1 MKKTSR
7 DTLDAY
13 YVQAESWAHDQ
24 QDALRASRK
33 VAWIVASA
41 AAAIAVCEAFAL
53 LALAPLKTVVPYTL
67 LVDRHTGFVEA
78 LKPLDANTIAPDKA
92 LTQSFLVQY
101 VIARESFDYDAL
113 QSNYRKTVLWS
124 ADPARAD
131 YVSSVQYSNPGSP
144 LARFPHTTVVET
156 RVKSISPLGTGAALV
171 RFDTQRRDAGAQ
183 VQPPRSWV
191 AVIRYRFS
199 GEPMTREDRFVN
211 PLGFQVIRYR
221 RDAEVLPAPEA
232 TATPAPGTQF
242 APGVETTPGVTPSTA
257 PGAVTPAPAPNF
269 PPPRRAPAKPAAPE
283 VEL

>member
-1 MKKTSR
+1 MNKTSR
-7 DTLDAY
+7 DSLDAY
-13 YVQAESWAHDQ
+13 YGQAESWAHDQ

-41 AAAIAVCEAFAL
+41 AAVIAVCEAVAL
-53 LALAPLKTVVPYTL
+53 IALAPLKTVVPYTL

-78 LKPLDANTIAPDKA
+78 LKPLDANTVAPDKA

-144 LARFPHTTVVET
+144 LARFPRTTAVDT
-156 RVKSISPLGTGAALV
+156 RVKSVSPLGAGAALV
-171 RFDTQRRDAGAQ
+171 RFETQRRDAGAQ
-183 VQPPRSWV
+183 VQPPRAWV

-211 PLGFQVIRYR
+211 PLGFQVLRYR
-221 RDAEVLPAPEA
+221 RDAEALPDPEA
-232 TATPAPGTQF
+232 TAVPAPGTQLV
-242 APGVETTPGVTPSTA
+242 PGAQVVPGTTPG
-257 PGAVTPAPAPNF
+257 GAAPAPAPNF
-269 PPPRRAPAKPAAPE
+269 PAPQRAPARPGAPE

>member
-7 DTLDAY
+7 DSLDAY
-13 YVQAESWAHDQ
+13 YGQAESWAHDQ

-41 AAAIAVCEAFAL
+41 AAVIAVCEAFAL
-53 LALAPLKTVVPYTL
+53 IALAPLKTVVPYTL

-144 LARFPHTTVVET
+144 LARFPRTTAVDT
-156 RVKSISPLGTGAALV
+156 RVKSVSPLGAGAALV
-171 RFDTQRRDAGAQ
+171 RFETQRRDAGAQ
-183 VQPPRSWV
+183 VQPPRAWV

-211 PLGFQVIRYR
+211 PLGFQVLRYR
-221 RDAEVLPAPEA
+221 RDAEALPDPEA
-232 TATPAPGTQF
+232 TAAPAPGTQVV
-242 APGVETTPGVTPSTA
+242 PGAQAVPGTTPGGAA
-257 PGAVTPAPAPNF
+257 PAPAPAPNF
-269 PPPRRAPAKPAAPE
+269 PAPQRAPARPGAPE